1 MKRKLNYDK
10 MGIATSILCAIHCT
24 LLPLFISS
32 LSLWGFEILENKAIE
47 YSMIAITFFLGIF
60 SLWHGY
66 RHHHHQRTPLLLF
79 GTGFI
84 CLVMNQVLAEQYIF
98 VLIPSAAISIILAHV
113 MNIYYNR
120 RFH

>member
-1 MKRKLNYDK
+1 MKHKLNYDK
-10 MGIATSILCAIHCT
+10 LGIATSILCAIHCT

-47 YSMIAITFFLGIF
+47 YSMIAITFVLGIF

-66 RHHHHQRTPLLLF
+66 RHHHHQRMPLLLF

-98 VLIPSAAISIILAHV
+98 VLIPLAAICIILAHV